1 MVSHCCVWTPNI
13 VPSTVTTLRFVNL
26 YFIPAGLQ
34 CSNGMPWPLVSWTLD
49 DLGTIRA
56 RRCDTH
62 LVLPT
67 SRKHHG
73 VCMNFLWNYGIRVWY
88 INIWGIW
95 MGSMLPYIAAP
106 WIRHG
111 YVNHPMLSQVLGE
124 LFLPWFQQ
132 NWTGGWGL
140 TQGHHVTDVTAVADT
155 TGPWKTWPACMAAMW
170 LGLKN
175 ENGSFHVGPK
185 ATNLEFWRVFFWVC
199 ITRMNY
205 NYIIDVHYRW

>member
-1 MVSHCCVWTPNI
+1 MSLIDQCLSIYLIYLTNSLTNYLTTGTYLSIYRCIFLSIMVSHCCVWTPNI

-111 YVNHPMLSQVLGE
+111 SWNNGIHVMREAFKGRFQYIPMILQLADPRSFGAPLAYEVIIATTEISWNHLR
-124 LFLPWFQQ
+124 QQ
-132 NWTGGWGL
+132 
-140 TQGHHVTDVTAVADT
+140 Q
-155 TGPWKTWPACMAAMW
+155 
-170 LGLKN
+170 
-175 ENGSFHVGPK
+175 
-185 ATNLEFWRVFFWVC
+185 R
-199 ITRMNY
+199 
-205 NYIIDVHYRW
+205 